1 MNNTLTLRVG
11 TMPGKLVEVVVEK
24 GTNARKCFELADIT
38 VDNREIRLDGNVIN
52 LDTEINEGRL
62 LVCMSKIKGN
72 AKTIK
77 VGCMPGKLQVV
88 EIQEGDNAKAL
99 FERAGIEVSN
109 HEIRLDGSKI
119 DINDNITGGGLLVA
133 MKKIKG
139 NAEVMCVAKG
149 LTSSEVSTL
158 FDIEEEIPTMLSL
171 NEVEINGNVVI
182 IGNGTT
188 IPYTTVEL
196 DMFNSVY
203 ILEEVTTTT
212 TETPVLQ
219 ISASDESKPQEEC
232 ACEKVDE
239 LKEDLEKD
247 LKELRDMI
255 SYYKSLARECEA
267 KVEVIN
273 NVLDRL

>member
-1 MNNTLTLRVG
+1 M
-11 TMPGKLVEVVVEK
+11 
-24 GTNARKCFELADIT
+24 
-38 VDNREIRLDGNVIN
+38 
-52 LDTEINEGRL
+52 
-62 LVCMSKIKGN
+62 
-72 AKTIK
+72 KTIK
-77 VGCMPGKLQVV
+77 CGVMPGKLQVV

-133 MKKIKG
+133 MKQIKG
-139 NAEVMCVAKG
+139 NAGTIYIAKG
-149 LTSSEVSTL
+149 LTPSEVSTL

-188 IPYTTVEL
+188 IPYITVEL

-203 ILEEVTTTT
+203 IPKELTTTT

-219 ISASDESKPQEEC
+219 VSASDESKPQEKC
-232 ACEKVDE
+232 TCEKVDE
-239 LKEDLEKD
+239 LKADLEKD

-267 KVEVIN
+267 KEEVVKY
-273 NVLDRL
+273 VLDKLQ

>member
-1 MNNTLTLRVG
+1 M
-11 TMPGKLVEVVVEK
+11 
-24 GTNARKCFELADIT
+24 
-38 VDNREIRLDGNVIN
+38 
-52 LDTEINEGRL
+52 
-62 LVCMSKIKGN
+62 
-72 AKTIK
+72 KTIK
-77 VGCMPGKLQVV
+77 VGVMPGKLQTI

-119 DINDNITGGGLLVA
+119 DINDNITSGGLLVA

-139 NAEVMCVAKG
+139 NAEAMYVAKG
-149 LTSSEVSTL
+149 LFPSEVSTL

-196 DMFNSVY
+196 NMFNSVY

-219 ISASDESKPQEEC
+219 VNASDESKPQEEC
-232 ACEKVDE
+232 ACEKIANLKE
-239 LKEDLEKD
+239 ILKEDLEKMED
-247 LKELRDMI
+247 LI

>member
-1 MNNTLTLRVG
+1 MNLKVG
-11 TMPGKLVEVVVEK
+11 VMPGRLVEVAVEE
-24 GTNARKCFELADIT
+24 GTSA
-38 VDNREIRLDGNVIN
+38 REIFKIAEVEVSNHEVRLDGNKIDIDDKVN
-52 LDTEINEGRL
+52 RGNL
-62 LVCMSKIKGN
+62 LVAMKMIKGN

-77 VGCMPGKLQVV
+77 VGVMPGKLQTI

-133 MKKIKG
+133 MKQIKG
-139 NAEVMCVAKG
+139 NAEVMYVAKG

-158 FDIEEEIPTMLSL
+158 FDIDEEIPTTLNI
-171 NEVEINGNVVI
+171 NEVEIHDNVVI

-188 IPYTTVEL
+188 IPYITVEL

-203 ILEEVTTTT
+203 IPKELTTTT

-219 ISASDESKPQEEC
+219 VSASDESKPQEKC
-232 ACEKVDE
+232 TCEKVDE
-239 LKEDLEKD
+239 LKADLEKD
-247 LKELRDMI
+247 LKELRNMI
-255 SYYKSLARECEA
+255 NYYKELAQKYEA
-267 KVEVIN
+267 KEEVVKY
-273 NVLDRL
+273 VLDKLQ

>member
-1 MNNTLTLRVG
+1 MNLKVG
-11 TMPGKLVEVVVEK
+11 VMPGRLVEVAVEE
-24 GTNARKCFELADIT
+24 GTSA
-38 VDNREIRLDGNVIN
+38 REIFKIAEVEVSNHEVRLDGNKIDIDDKVN
-52 LDTEINEGRL
+52 RGNL
-62 LVCMSKIKGN
+62 LVAMKMIKGN

-77 VGCMPGKLQVV
+77 VGVMPGKLQVV

-133 MKKIKG
+133 MKQIKG
-139 NAEVMCVAKG
+139 NAEVMYVAKE

-158 FDIEEEIPTMLSL
+158 FDIDEEIPTTLNI
-171 NEVEINGNVVI
+171 NEVEIHDNVVI

-232 ACEKVDE
+232 ACEKVDK
-239 LKEDLEKD
+239 LKADLEED

-255 SYYKSLARECEA
+255 RYYKSLAGECEA

>member
-1 MNNTLTLRVG
+1 MNLKVG
-11 TMPGKLVEVVVEK
+11 VMPGRLVEVAVEE
-24 GTNARKCFELADIT
+24 GTSA
-38 VDNREIRLDGNVIN
+38 REIFKIAEVEVSNHEVRLDGNKIDIDDEVN
-52 LDTEINEGRL
+52 GGNL
-62 LVCMSKIKGN
+62 LVAMKMIKGN

-77 VGCMPGKLQVV
+77 VGVMPGKLQTI

-133 MKKIKG
+133 MKQIKG
-139 NAEVMCVAKG
+139 NAGTIYIAKG
-149 LTSSEVSTL
+149 LTPSEVSTL

-188 IPYTTVEL
+188 IPYITVEL

-203 ILEEVTTTT
+203 IPKELTTTT

-219 ISASDESKPQEEC
+219 VSASDESKPQEKC
-232 ACEKVDE
+232 TCEKVDE
-239 LKEDLEKD
+239 LKADLEKD

-267 KVEVIN
+267 KEEVVKY
-273 NVLDRL
+273 VLDKLQ